1 MEDSEQYE
9 EAEERFIDAGKPKE
23 AVEMYLHLS
32 NYNAAMRVA
41 EAHEPSVVPK
51 IRCHQAAAEAQRG
64 NLARAEQL
72 YIQARQPGKALDMYM
87 QAQRWSEAT
96 RLAKTHLPQRLHS
109 IPLAQQRAAASKS
122 SDGRGGGGGGGV
134 DAARLW
140 EETGD
145 YARAID
151 AYLNVT
157 PEDLGGN
164 LDRVEEAWETAVTL
178 ASKHAKGR
186 YTDVVTLVAQ
196 RLVEIR
202 RHEAAAELFKD
213 VERYKD
219 AIDCYIRA
227 TPPLWDRARQLART
241 AAPEFRAHVE
251 KANQAFLLEH
261 SDAHGLV
268 RMGDAQAALDIFARN
283 GEWAKLF
290 ETAREKA
297 PNLLGV
303 YATKYARSLWA
314 KRDAEAAVSE
324 LARWGVAPTAD
335 SIPFYHELAQQ
346 LLHRTMQSEQKAEQR
361 AARAGAGRGAGGVVH
376 KSMTELREM
385 MSKLSARLDV
395 QAQGGGSEMRAL
407 HAQSTNLLLVAHYA
421 AMRCAAQLRGDTVTA
436 AGASVA
442 LLFWCG
448 LYPADKAFFLAA
460 KACQAAGWTNLG
472 YILAAR
478 YLDVSDAIEE
488 VHSTRCAP
496 FVCAPALLVVVRC
509 AHRPTL
515 CPPPISSAART
526 CRVLR
531 STRSTTTNSWTPD
544 LRHQRSG
551 MGGCPLHGACARPRS
566 LPIPPSSRSLIPP
579 PLLCRYPSH
588 DADEEVR
595 TSVLSGALDKGI
607 DQEEGHRQ
615 LRQAMQTC
623 NKARAFDAPM
633 AIAKFGEMWRGF
645 GF

>member
-1 MEDSEQYE
+1 
-9 EAEERFIDAGKPKE
+9 
-23 AVEMYLHLS
+23 MYLHLS
-32 NYNAAMRVA
+32 NYDAAMRVA

-122 SDGRGGGGGGGV
+122 GDGRGGGGGGGGV

-186 YTDVVTLVAQ
+186 YAEVVTLVAQ

-346 LLHRTMQSEQKAEQR
+346 LLHRTMQSEEKAEQR

-395 QAQGGGSEMRAL
+395 QAQSGGSEMRAL
-407 HAQSTNLLLVAHYA
+407 HAQSANLLLVAHYA

-472 YILAAR
+472 YVLAAR

-488 VHSTRCAP
+488 VRFTPHCSLRALLCARLP
-496 FVCAPALLVVVRC
+496 GSRSCDVLTTPRIAPLPLPALRALAGLPARRDRQRRIRGLW
-509 AHRPTL
+509 ARPTYAVGRGL
-515 CPPPISSAART
+515 ALYTVRL
-526 CRVLR
+526 RVLLL
-531 STRSTTTNSWTPD
+531 SYF
-544 LRHQRSG
+544 LRPSADSALSLSPH
-551 MGGCPLHGACARPRS
+551 PLR
-566 LPIPPSSRSLIPP
+566 
-579 PLLCRYPSH
+579 RYPSH